1 MDFHAEVKY
10 IYDDNYR
17 WLLFIEA
24 KHIAMVTLLISLIA
38 LFNDKDGLVYFD
50 DVITRCL
57 LMVLWGISLFLSLC
71 SFLPW
76 LNRSKFLLKR
86 CKKQSRKMTV
96 NGFFYNSIFNMA
108 MENSDIGF
116 LNKYY
121 DYLFENYCAGDK
133 MLIKSNKDIINQ
145 IIDIS
150 KITTIKCYLFELSIK
165 ITLLTVLLILGI
177 IIIA

>member
-17 WLLFIEA
+17 WLLFVEA

-38 LFNDKDGLVYFD
+38 LFNDKDGLVYFYND
-50 DVITRCL
+50 IIRGL
-57 LMVLWGISLFLSLC
+57 IMVLWGISLLISLC

-76 LNRSKFLLKR
+76 LNRSRFLLKR
-86 CKKQSRKMTV
+86 CKKQNRKVTV
-96 NGFFYNSIFNMA
+96 NALFYSSIFIMA

-116 LNKYY
+116 SNKYY

-133 MLIKSNKDIINQ
+133 TLIKVNEDIINQ

-150 KITTIKCYLFELSIK
+150 KVTTIKCYLFELSLK
-165 ITLLTVLLILGI
+165 IILLTVLLILGM